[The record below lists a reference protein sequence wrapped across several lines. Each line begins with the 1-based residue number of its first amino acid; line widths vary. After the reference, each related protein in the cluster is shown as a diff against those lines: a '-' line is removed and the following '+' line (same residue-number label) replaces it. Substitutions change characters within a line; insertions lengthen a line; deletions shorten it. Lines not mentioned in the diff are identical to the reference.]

1 MKDRT
6 HESNK
11 SVRSNNI
18 ASGKLNRTP
27 IKAKT

>member
-11 SVRSNNI
+11 GVRSNNI
-18 ASGKLNRTP
+18 ASDKLNRTNL
-27 IKAKT
+27 KA